1 MSGILNSSLSGS
13 NSNLPE
19 STSRPFATSFAG
31 QSAAPSPVYNHSGN
45 MQGMQNMNGNFSVQ
59 NMSGTLTARS
69 AAGNG
74 APSSS
79 MQQPIGS
86 LSSGRYP
93 SNNIPVGLSQISHGG
108 SQGHLGIP
116 NRGGLVSPILG
127 NAGARMTSS
136 MGNISIGGNNG
147 RNISSGGMSVSGLAS
162 RLNMT
167 ANTGSGN
174 LAAQGPNRYMGG
186 MLQQATP
193 QVMSMLGNSYPSAG
207 GQLSQNQIQGGNN
220 FRSMGMLS
228 DMNSNENSPF
238 DMMNDFPQLNG
249 RPSSAGGPQGQ
260 GSMRKLGAAV
270 SSVVQQ
276 NQEFSIQNEDFPA
289 LPGFK
294 GGNADYGMDLHQ
306 KEQFHD
312 SSGSMMQSQH
322 FPMGRS
328 GGFSFSESYPSSR
341 TQQHQQ
347 QHASSVSSGGLSYTP
362 SNNQDLQ
369 LHGSDLFPSSHSPYH
384 SQVQSSG
391 QPSMGLRNSSNSVS
405 GVGSYD
411 QLLQNFQQQQN
422 QSQFRLSQMPSASRL
437 YRDRNM
443 KSTHVSQ
450 ASPDQYG
457 LLGLLSV
464 IRISDKP
471 VSSLYLGID
480 LTSLGLNLNA
490 VENLHKTF
498 GSPWSDEPAKGDPE
512 YTVPEC
518 YYAKQPPVL
527 QQSYFKKFQLETLF
541 YIFYSMPRD
550 EAQLYAANEL
560 YNRGW
565 FFHRDLRV
573 WFFRMPNL
581 EPLAKTETYER
592 GSYHCFDS
600 TTWETVRKDNF
611 VLQYKSIESRPVIP
625 QH

>member
-13 NSNLPE
+13 NSNLQD

-31 QSAAPSPVYNHSGN
+31 QSAAPSPVYNHSGT

-59 NMSGTLTARS
+59 NMSSTLTARS
-69 AAGNG
+69 ATGNG
-74 APSSS
+74 APSSG

-93 SNNIPVGLSQISHGG
+93 SNNIPVGLSPISHGG
-108 SQGHLGIP
+108 SQGHPGIP

-147 RNISSGGMSVSGLAS
+147 RNISSGGISVSGLAS

-328 GGFSFSESYPSSR
+328 GGFSFSESYPSAR
-341 TQQHQQ
+341 TQQHQ
-347 QHASSVSSGGLSYTP
+347 QHASSVSSSGLSYTP
-362 SNNQDLQ
+362 NNQDLQ

-384 SQVQSSG
+384 SQVQSGG

-411 QLLQNFQQQQN
+411 LLQNFQQQQQN

-443 KSTHVSQ
+443 KSTHVPQ

-565 FFHRDLRV
+565 FFHRDLRI